1 MNKNLKHALLVVG
14 IATVAY
20 FLYKKFEAPTAA
32 KEMAE
37 KTAGNA

>member
-1 MNKNLKHALLVVG
+1 MKKNIKHALFVVC
-14 IATVAY
+14 IATIAY

-37 KTAGNA
+37 KTAGNS